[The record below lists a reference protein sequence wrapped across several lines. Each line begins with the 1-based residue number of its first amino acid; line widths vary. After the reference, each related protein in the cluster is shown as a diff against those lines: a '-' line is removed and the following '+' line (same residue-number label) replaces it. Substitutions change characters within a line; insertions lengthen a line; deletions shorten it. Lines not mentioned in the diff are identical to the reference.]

1 MNKKA
6 KYIYLPVTVLLLG
19 MTSCRSSIEAID
31 LNGDWKVSTI
41 NGETIPKTLEE
52 VTLSFDN
59 SSNSYH
65 GVTGVNIINGTYQ
78 LHNNSLTLGEGAMTR
93 KMGDPVSN
101 DVEMKYVSA
110 IHAVKSVLNKKGKI
124 MLLDEKGKNLMT
136 LDRR

>member
-1 MNKKA
+1 MNKMN
-6 KYIYLPVTVLLLG
+6 YLFAVFALMG
-19 MTSCRSSIEAID
+19 MTSCRSGSETID

-41 NGETIPKTLEE
+41 NGKAVPKTLEE

-59 SSNSYH
+59 SSYSYH
-65 GVTGVNIINGTYQ
+65 GVTGVNLINGSYRQ
-78 LHNNSLTLGEGAMTR
+78 HNQSLTLEEGAMTR

-110 IHAVKSVLNKKGKI
+110 IHAVKSVLNKKGKL

>member
-1 MNKKA
+1 MK
-6 KYIYLPVTVLLLG
+6 KYIYLPVTALLLC
-19 MTSCRSSIEAID
+19 MTSCRSVSESID

-41 NGETIPKTLEE
+41 NGKAVPKTLEE

-59 SSNSYH
+59 SSYSYH
-65 GVTGVNIINGTYQ
+65 GVTGVNLINGSYRQ
-78 LHNNSLTLGEGAMTR
+78 HNQSLTLEEGAMTR

-101 DVEMKYVSA
+101 DVEMKYVNA
-110 IHAVKSVLNKKGKI
+110 IHAVKSVLNKKGKL

>member
-1 MNKKA
+1 MK
-6 KYIYLPVTVLLLG
+6 KYIYLPVAAMLLG
-19 MTSCRSSIEAID
+19 MTSCRSSSENID

-41 NGETIPKTLEE
+41 NGETVPKTLEE

-65 GVTGVNIINGTYQ
+65 GVTGVNLINGTYKQ
-78 LHNNSLTLGEGAMTR
+78 HNHSLTLGEGAMTR

-101 DVEMKYVSA
+101 EVEMKYVNA
-110 IHAVKSVLNKKGKI
+110 IHAVKSLANKKGK
-124 MLLDEKGKNLMT
+124 LLLQDENGKNLMT

>member
-1 MNKKA
+1 MNKMN
-6 KYIYLPVTVLLLG
+6 YLFAVFALMG
-19 MTSCRSSIEAID
+19 MTSCRSGSEAID

-41 NGETIPKTLEE
+41 NGETVPKTLEE

-59 SSNSYH
+59 TSNSYH
-65 GVTGVNIINGTYQ
+65 GVTGVNIINGTYRQ
-78 LHNNSLTLGEGAMTR
+78 HNQTLTLEEGAMTR

-110 IHAVKSVLNKKGKI
+110 IHAVKSVLNKKGKL

>member
-1 MNKKA
+1 MK
-6 KYIYLPVTVLLLG
+6 KYIYLPVTALLLC
-19 MTSCRSSIEAID
+19 MTSCRSVSESID

-41 NGETIPKTLEE
+41 NGKTVPETLEE

-65 GVTGVNIINGTYQ
+65 GVTGVNIINGTYRQ
-78 LHNNSLTLGEGAMTR
+78 HNQILRLEEGAMTR

-101 DVEMKYVSA
+101 DVEMEYVNA
-110 IHAVKSVLNKKGKI
+110 IHAVKSVVNKKGKL
-124 MLLDEKGKNLMT
+124 MLQDEKGKNIMT

>member
-1 MNKKA
+1 MK
-6 KYIYLPVTVLLLG
+6 KYIYLPVTALLLC
-19 MTSCRSSIEAID
+19 MTSCRSVSESID

-41 NGETIPKTLEE
+41 NGKTVPETLEE

-65 GVTGVNIINGTYQ
+65 GVTGVNIINGTYRQ
-78 LHNNSLTLGEGAMTR
+78 HNQILTLEEGAMTR

-101 DVEMKYVSA
+101 DVEMEYVNA
-110 IHAVKSVLNKKGKI
+110 IHAVKSVVNKKGKL
-124 MLLDEKGKNLMT
+124 MLQDEKGKNIMT

>member
-1 MNKKA
+1 MK
-6 KYIYLPVTVLLLG
+6 KYIYLPVTALLLC
-19 MTSCRSSIEAID
+19 MTSCRSVSEAID

-41 NGETIPKTLEE
+41 NGKNVPKTLEE

-65 GVTGVNIINGTYQ
+65 GVTGVNIINGTYRQ
-78 LHNNSLTLGEGAMTR
+78 HNQILTLEEGAMTR

-101 DVEMKYVSA
+101 DVEMEYVNA
-110 IHAVKSVLNKKGKI
+110 IHAVKSVVNKKGKL
-124 MLLDEKGKNLMT
+124 MLQDEKGKNIMT